1 MAWVILIMKLFS
13 GMAMAWA
20 AREMGVSIRLYIP
33 QSTPGKSIINEIL
46 KTIVEYL
53 GDFLGL
59 DFPIQTSWWRS

>member
-1 MAWVILIMKLFS
+1 MAWMILIMKLFS

-20 AREMGVSIRLYIP
+20 AREMGASLRLYIP
-33 QSTPGKSIINEIL
+33 QSTPGKSIINDIL

-53 GDFLGL
+53 GDFLEL